1 MVDNLLL
8 FNNGDQMVEKNG
20 SFKTVIFLM
29 IKVQSLFL
37 SSYFK

>member
-20 SFKTVIFLM
+20 SFKTVIF
-29 IKVQSLFL
+29 FND
-37 SSYFK
+37 